1 MELLQA
7 QLESWASENHIDLA
21 AQVPQDTTSYVPHA
35 VGIVKPLETCSE
47 QQLSE
52 YYTMSMA
59 AIFQS
64 IDATVRYDH
73 RDLDSLRGVRLAADE
88 ENPYVY
94 LLYFWRLRQD
104 AVVHAN

>member
-1 MELLQA
+1 
-7 QLESWASENHIDLA
+7 
-21 AQVPQDTTSYVPHA
+21 
-35 VGIVKPLETCSE
+35 
-47 QQLSE
+47 
-52 YYTMSMA
+52 MA